1 MTEGKVVTRFAPSPT
16 GHLNIGGVRAG
27 IHAYLFARHNKGT
40 FIVRIEDTDKERSKK
55 EFEDSILDS
64 LAWLDIKYDALY
76 RQSANAKRY
85 EELLHKLVDA
95 GLAYVSKEKP
105 KEEGGREEVLR
116 FKNPNKVVTFTDEV
130 RGEISF
136 DTTELKDFVIAKSF
150 TEPIF
155 HFAVV
160 VDDLDEGVTHV
171 IRGEDH
177 ISNTPR
183 QILLQEALQAPRPV
197 YAHLPLIVN
206 ENRSKL
212 SKRKGAK
219 ALIEYRDLG
228 YLPEA
233 IFNYDAFLG
242 WHPGGEKEVF
252 TQEELV
258 ELFTLERVQKNAA
271 AFDETK
277 LLWFNHEHIKRL
289 SDSDFSFRFHTYLQ
303 EQGKEAPAYL
313 EKIIPLLKERS
324 HTLGEAATAL
334 SEGEYSFFEESIAY
348 GKELLLKSAKAE
360 AQAVHTHLDTIRT
373 ILTDIRNGDFT
384 AEKIKEAIFPYATEV
399 GRSKV
404 LWPMRVALSGLERS
418 PDPFVLA
425 ALLGRDMTLKRL
437 EQALFMVK

>member
-1 MTEGKVVTRFAPSPT
+1 MNLSKVVTRFAPSPT

-40 FIVRIEDTDKERSKK
+40 FIVRIEDTDRERSKK
-55 EFEDSILDS
+55 EFEDSVLDS
-64 LAWLDIKYDALY
+64 LAWLGIKYDALY

-95 GLAYVSKEKP
+95 GLAYVSKETP

-160 VDDLDEGVTHV
+160 VDDWDENITHV

-183 QILLQEALQAPRPV
+183 QILIQEALGAPRPV

-242 WHPGGEKEVF
+242 WHPGGEKEIF

-277 LLWFNHEHIKRL
+277 LLWFNHEHLKRL
-289 SDSDFSFRFHTYLQ
+289 SNTEFGRRLKEFVARSNLAMPTYLD
-303 EQGKEAPAYL
+303 KVA
-313 EKIIPLLKERS
+313 PLLQERAQ
-324 HTLGEAATAL
+324 TLLEAADMLKNEFDFMGDSVT
-334 SEGEYSFFEESIAY
+334 YT
-348 GKELLLKSAKAE
+348 KEHLLQGAKAE
-360 AQAVHTHLDTIRT
+360 AGEVTKHLEKVITYVQTLADEPFTEEEVKGAV
-373 ILTDIRNGDFT
+373 
-384 AEKIKEAIFPYATEV
+384 FPYATEA
-399 GRSKV
+399 GRAGV
-404 LWPMRVALSGLERS
+404 LWPMRVALSGKEKS
-418 PDPFVLA
+418 PDPFTLA
-425 ALLGRDMTLKRL
+425 GLLGKDKTLSRL
-437 EQALFMVK
+437 NQALDVLK